1 MSLRKALIIHPE
13 ERVRASLKAQVS
25 DVFEVT
31 EVASRREALDALAS
45 APPALV
51 IAHHEGFR
59 RLLRDLERHAP
70 GATRA
75 VVCGRDQ
82 EPVRRELVE
91 IASEGYH
98 FFTVDGSPSS

>member
-51 IAHHEGFR
+51 LSHHSEFK
-59 RLLRDLERHAP
+59 RLLRDLEKHAP
-70 GATRA
+70 GAVRA
-75 VVCGRDQ
+75 VLCERSDD
-82 EPVRRELVE
+82 EVRRELVQ

-98 FFTVDGSPSS
+98 FITIDGSAIA